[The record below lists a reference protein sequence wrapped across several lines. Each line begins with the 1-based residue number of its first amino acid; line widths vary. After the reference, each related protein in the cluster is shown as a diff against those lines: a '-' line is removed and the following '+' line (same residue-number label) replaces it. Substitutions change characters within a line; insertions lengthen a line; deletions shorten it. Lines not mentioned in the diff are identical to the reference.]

1 MRYHNH
7 LLDEPP
13 SVFHRS
19 LAEKIGLERAIVFQ
33 QLHFLIVAQE
43 NARNSYNYVDG
54 HWWAYNTYKKW
65 TESYFTWMSPRTCE
79 RVFTELEKLGIVI
92 SMQSVKSAMNREK
105 WYTIDYDAWDILAET
120 IESRWFDPPDPPEKP
135 EEDQDDSAMR
145 PNWPDASVQNGQT
158 ISPDWP
164 DGSVQIGRNNM
175 RPNWPVDLS
184 NNIDIKIPNAGA
196 HAHTHTHDPALVGGK
211 PPERVKIRPTAS
223 GLRSAVRGDEDAG
236 KTKVLSQLDM
246 TIGNCYSPKPS
257 FLNAAQKK
265 QLKIQIER
273 FESDELYRKYV
284 NDRITEIKASLQGK
298 APFVK
303 KVDFIGWLLDENQ
316 WTRYEREWRRAAP
329 EDDHHGIDI
338 LD

>member
-1 MRYHNH
+1 MRYHKH

-54 HWWAYNTYKKW
+54 RWWAYNTYKKW

-120 IESRWFDPPDPPEKP
+120 IESRWFDRGDPEPDQPEPPITPN
-135 EEDQDDSAMR
+135 EDDASRQIGGMNT
-145 PNWPDASVQNGQT
+145 PNWQ
-158 ISPDWP
+158 
-164 DGSVQIGRNNM
+164 DGSRQTGGVINP
-175 RPNWPVDLS
+175 PNWRVDLS

-223 GLRSAVRGDEDAG
+223 GLRSAVQGDEDAG
-236 KTKVLSQLDM
+236 KTKILSQLDM
-246 TIGNCYSPKPS
+246 TIGNCYTPKPS

-329 EDDHHGIDI
+329 EDEHHGIDI